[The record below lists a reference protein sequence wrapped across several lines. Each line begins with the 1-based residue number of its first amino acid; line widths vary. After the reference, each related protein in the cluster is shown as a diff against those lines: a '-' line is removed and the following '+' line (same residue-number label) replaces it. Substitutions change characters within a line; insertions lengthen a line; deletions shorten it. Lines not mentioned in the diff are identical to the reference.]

1 MTSYKKL
8 AEELDEK
15 LTFAVQENETLR
27 MQLAAATQN
36 LVDEM
41 IGHMRTQDA
50 RDALSAFSDR
60 ARNREELVLLIRA
73 LSNLK

>member
-8 AEELDEK
+8 AEDFEEK
-15 LTFAVQENETLR
+15 LIVAISENELLKQQLSAAR
-27 MQLAAATQN
+27 LDLAAEAVGYMPT
-36 LVDEM
+36 E
-41 IGHMRTQDA
+41 DA
-50 RDALSAFSDR
+50 RAALNVFADR